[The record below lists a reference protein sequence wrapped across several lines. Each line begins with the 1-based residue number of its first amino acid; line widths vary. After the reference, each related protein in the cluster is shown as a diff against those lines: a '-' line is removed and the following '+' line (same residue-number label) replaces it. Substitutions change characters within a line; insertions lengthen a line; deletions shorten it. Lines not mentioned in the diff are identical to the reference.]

1 VYTFSRPRLCKVS
14 PVPTS
19 SLFFSYITNQQKNST
34 RREQF
39 YRHFMILSPTN
50 SLLKVGMFFL
60 MSLVSLPTH
69 DEKDIEPKK
78 SNIEDYND
86 FPELSHLSLS
96 QNIETNGSTF
106 WKCCLHWLRT
116 FLRMLE
122 LSLVFTPLFII
133 WPISQLFPSLKSFW
147 WQLLR
152 STVEVAGGC
161 WIKLG
166 QWISTRPDLFSFEL
180 IRHISQLCNRAPAHS
195 FDATREIFEKE
206 FHMKLND
213 VFVEFD
219 EQPIASGAV
228 AQVHRARLKNG
239 KLVAVKIL
247 HPHIETKFE
256 VDLQILRLFASLIGM
271 FSTMKWASI
280 KEALDQFA
288 SSMKAQIDLIREAHN
303 LQIFNK
309 NFVSYEGVTFPKLID
324 HFVTKRVLV
333 ETFEDGEPLA
343 NFLNSNNKQ
352 ITKEKTQL
360 ARLGLHAYL
369 KMMLVDNFVHA
380 DLHPGNILVRKNER
394 NRPEI
399 VLLDVGLVTHL
410 SDVDW
415 EHFKALFRAIVRG
428 DGRGGADLMIKYA
441 PETEIKPNEIEKFED
456 EMARIFKEVRQ
467 SKLAT
472 VSVGDF
478 LLNILH
484 VVSRYK
490 VRLKPNIA
498 TLIVGTVVLE
508 GIGKQLD
515 PNINILDESVPFLF
529 QSPKLSLV
537 QKLVFLKDRILPIK

>member
-1 VYTFSRPRLCKVS
+1 
-14 PVPTS
+14 
-19 SLFFSYITNQQKNST
+19 
-34 RREQF
+34 
-39 YRHFMILSPTN
+39 
-50 SLLKVGMFFL
+50 
-60 MSLVSLPTH
+60 
-69 DEKDIEPKK
+69 
-78 SNIEDYND
+78 
-86 FPELSHLSLS
+86 
-96 QNIETNGSTF
+96 
-106 WKCCLHWLRT
+106 
-116 FLRMLE
+116 
-122 LSLVFTPLFII
+122 
-133 WPISQLFPSLKSFW
+133 
-147 WQLLR
+147 
-152 STVEVAGGC
+152 
-161 WIKLG
+161 
-166 QWISTRPDLFSFEL
+166 
-180 IRHISQLCNRAPAHS
+180 
-195 FDATREIFEKE
+195 
-206 FHMKLND
+206 
-213 VFVEFD
+213 
-219 EQPIASGAV
+219 
-228 AQVHRARLKNG
+228 
-239 KLVAVKIL
+239 
-247 HPHIETKFE
+247 
-256 VDLQILRLFASLIGM
+256 M